1 MNGRRADL
9 ETFTPAPGTHAGLW
23 LDQGLTDL
31 VEGGLAKQRLY
42 EELLGVATV
51 PEDYRRFYQRWSK
64 FVQTLEPCTRLA
76 EATTLGRMVV
86 GLGAESILETSITLH
101 RTYGVPIIPGS
112 ALKGLA
118 AAAAHKH
125 LEDPDWQKI
134 REDGTM
140 GAFHRILFGD
150 TESSGYVTF
159 HDALWIPPEG
169 EKNLLL
175 DLDVMTVHHPDYY
188 QQEGLP
194 PADWDNPNPVAF
206 LSARGHFLLAV
217 TGPEDWATAA
227 LDILKDALAQ
237 DGIGAKTAAGYGRM
251 SVAPRALPEKLKW
264 EPIVASLNLGN
275 VGSEVPRIL
284 GKLTGEE
291 RRRAVLAI
299 IERFTRREVRRRAA
313 EGKNWAKLV
322 LEAEGT

>member
-1 MNGRRADL
+1 MNGRREIL
-9 ETFTPAPGTHAGLW
+9 ESLTPAPGTHAGLW
-23 LDQGLTDL
+23 LDQGLADL
-31 VEGGLAKQRLY
+31 IEGGPAKQRLY
-42 EELLGVATV
+42 DDLLGAATV
-51 PEDYRRFYQRWSK
+51 PEDYRRFYQRWLQSI
-64 FVQTLEPCTRLA
+64 QALEPCTRLA

-86 GLGAESILETSITLH
+86 GLGAESILEISITLH

-125 LEDPDWQKI
+125 LEHPDWLKI

-140 GAFHRILFGD
+140 GPSHRILFGD

-159 HDALWIPPEG
+159 HDALWIPEG
-169 EKNLLL
+169 ERLFL
-175 DLDVMTVHHPDYY
+175 DLDVMTVHHPGYY

-194 PADWDNPNPVAF
+194 PADWDNPTPVAF
-206 LSARGHFLLAV
+206 LSARGRFLLAV
-217 TGPEDWATAA
+217 TGPEEWAKAAMDILTEA
-227 LDILKDALAQ
+227 LDQ

-251 SVAPRALPEKLKW
+251 SVAPKPVPRFIW
-264 EPIVASLNLGN
+264 EPSVAALHLGN

-284 GKLTGEE
+284 GQLTGEE
-291 RRRAVLAI
+291 RRRAALAI
-299 IERFTRREVRRRAA
+299 IEKLTRNVVRRRAA
-313 EGKNWAKLV
+313 EDKNWAKRV